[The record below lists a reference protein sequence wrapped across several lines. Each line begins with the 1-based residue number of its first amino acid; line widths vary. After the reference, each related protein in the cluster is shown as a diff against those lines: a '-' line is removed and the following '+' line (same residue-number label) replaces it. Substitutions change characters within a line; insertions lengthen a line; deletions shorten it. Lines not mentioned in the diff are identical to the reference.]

1 MEIGYIVFG
10 VAFFSHQIG
19 SFVGAFGGG
28 LVYDALG
35 SYTLA
40 WQIGV
45 TLGLAAGLAQIAFAV
60 ATRPRPPQLMTT

>member
-1 MEIGYIVFG
+1 MLGG

-19 SFVGAFGGG
+19 SFLGAFGGG

-35 SYTLA
+35 SYTVA
-40 WQIGV
+40 WQVGV

-60 ATRPRPPQLMTT
+60 ATRRQPPLMATS